1 MVNAK
6 LEIMSVKNMTVLYFN
21 IERLLGKIKHP
32 NEEEKWAQTIPSK
45 GENTCPC
52 THTQI
57 WKVVL
62 KGMDIYYSYVW

>member
-32 NEEEKWAQTIPSK
+32 NEEEK
-45 GENTCPC
+45 
-52 THTQI
+52 
-57 WKVVL
+57 
-62 KGMDIYYSYVW
+62 